1 MSNKSYLNK
10 DGEQLY
16 VLHFPGTGIEGHE
29 YIIEQELDREIVVS
43 ANLSIISIMDK
54 KCWDTSPVRIQ
65 CEKNNI
71 PLYNTA
77 LDEREWN
84 NTIKINHILNCL
96 EQITTDYVLI
106 VDGRDVI
113 FVNDLDDNFIEKYKQ
128 FNKPIIYNGT
138 PVSYPNNVII
148 EPLNELLNIK
158 GKQRYLNAGV
168 CIGERETLKEFYQ
181 KAEIEKRNVDED
193 NRSEQL
199 LIRKTK
205 VKNPHLVWHDTDN
218 KIFRIVHKFDT
229 TINWIDENT
238 CIII

>member
-1 MSNKSYLNK
+1 MSNKNYLNK

-16 VLHFPGTGIEGHE
+16 VLHFPGSGMEGHE
-29 YIIEQELDREIVVS
+29 YIIEQNLDREIVVS
-43 ANLSIISIMDK
+43 NNLSIISIMDK
-54 KCWDTSPVRIQ
+54 KCWETSPIRIQ

-77 LDEREWN
+77 LKEKNWN
-84 NTIKINHILNCL
+84 NTVKIKHVLQCL

-113 FVNDLDDNFIEKYKQ
+113 FVNDLDDSFIEKYKDLG
-128 FNKPIIYNGT
+128 KPIIYNGT
-138 PVSYPNNVII
+138 PIAYPSNVVI
-148 EPLNELLNIK
+148 EPLSELLNIK

-168 CIGERETLKEFYQ
+168 CIGEKEALKDFYQ
-181 KAEIEKRNVDED
+181 KAEEIRKTMDD

-199 LIRKTK
+199 IIRKTK
-205 VKNPHLVWHDTDN
+205 LKNSDLVWHDTEN

-229 TINWIDENT
+229 VTNWVDENT
-238 CIII
+238 CIMI